1 MRFLGAAEVRNPC
14 AATHSYIS
22 VKLTVTRVNPADGLT
37 RVILVASPLSH
48 NLVIALRA
56 QDDRHVI
63 AGMIVERA
71 VLVGS
76 QPFVQG
82 ELKVE
87 PPSEV
92 PAERLR
98 IFARA
103 YDEVGGSHSWT
114 TILARG

>member
-1 MRFLGAAEVRNPC
+1 MRFLGATEVRHEG
-14 AATHSYIS
+14 AAPYNH
-22 VKLTVTRVNPADGLT
+22 VAVELAGARMNPADRLAGVVL
-37 RVILVASPLSH
+37 ILRPLPH
-48 NLVIALRA
+48 DLVVALRT
-56 QDDRHVI
+56 QDERHVI
-63 AGMIVERA
+63 AGMIVQRA

-82 ELKVE
+82 ELKAA
-87 PPSEV
+87 PFDEV

-98 IFARA
+98 VLART